1 MTATVLTTMADARHE
16 EALAN
21 ARAVIRAHPGVY
33 ADLAVLDACARL
45 EKDGDW
51 IDFITAGEVRNAVLS
66 QVDDDPSAIRQIMDA
81 LAARPLFALLGDA
94 AGVAVLFGLLGLALA
109 VLT

>member
-1 MTATVLTTMADARHE
+1 MIATTMTLAEARRE

-21 ARAVIRAHPGVY
+21 ARAVIRARPGVY

-51 IDFITAGEVRNAVLS
+51 LDFVTAGEVRAAVLS
-66 QVDDDPSAIRQIMDA
+66 QVDDDPSAVARIVSA
-81 LAARPLFALLGDA
+81 LSARPWFALLGDA
-94 AGVAVLFGLLGLALA
+94 AGAAILFGALALALA

>member
-1 MTATVLTTMADARHE
+1 MTATILNTLAEARHE

-21 ARAVIRAHPGVY
+21 ARAVIRARPGVY

-51 IDFITAGEVRNAVLS
+51 LDFVTAGEVRAAVLS
-66 QVDDDPSAIRQIMDA
+66 QVDDDPSAVAQIVAA
-81 LAARPLFALLGDA
+81 LSARPWFALLGDA
-94 AGVAVLFGLLGLALA
+94 VGLAVLFGLLGLALA

>member
-1 MTATVLTTMADARHE
+1 MTATILNTLADARHE

-21 ARAVIRAHPGVY
+21 ARAVIRARPGVY

-51 IDFITAGEVRNAVLS
+51 LDFVTAGEVRAAVLS

-94 AGVAVLFGLLGLALA
+94 LGLALLFGA
-109 VLT
+109 LWAGLAILT

>member
-1 MTATVLTTMADARHE
+1 MTATILNTLADARRE

-21 ARAVIRAHPGVY
+21 ARAVIRARPGVY
-33 ADLAVLDACARL
+33 ADLAVLDACDRL
-45 EKDGDW
+45 ERDGDW
-51 IDFITAGEVRNAVLS
+51 LDYCAAGEVRAAVLS

-94 AGVAVLFGLLGLALA
+94 AGVAVLFGGLALALA